1 MNMPFILPEHAIIKK
16 ICTSTLWLALA
27 VAHIIVSSSPGLA
40 KGLAKTEPFKIQVE
54 TIPDKVAPG
63 QQFSVKVK
71 FSIAKGYHLYA
82 DRTFLNPTVT
92 PGLTFGKVKTDTP
105 IKKKDPDG
113 TIVRAFADKV
123 TFELPVSVDSSATP
137 GKKSIPLEMIYQ
149 GCSKKSCFLPKRK
162 QLNADFT
169 VVSLSGLTTADTKP
183 SSSPIIKVD
192 KAPEV
197 KQNPFQ
203 KAAARFGI
211 LGVMAAAFIWGFF
224 ASLTPC
230 VYPMIP
236 VTVSVI
242 GAGSSG
248 NISKGFFLSIVYVLG
263 LSLVYACFGAAAA
276 WSGSLFGSYADH
288 TAVRIAVSTVF
299 VLMGLSMFD
308 IFYIQ
313 VPSAI
318 SSKLGGRLS
327 PGIIGVFLAGGA
339 AGAAVGPCVGPM
351 LVGLLI
357 YIAALG
363 SKLYGFLIMW
373 CFAIGMSMLFLVIG
387 TFSGIATS
395 LPKAGAWMERLKYF
409 FGILMF
415 GFALYYLKPLLNEKI
430 LLLLLDGFLIGI
442 GVFIGAAL
450 LPGIKQT
457 GRNRLFSATIILFL
471 ILGTAYLLRL
481 VIGSIIPEVDSYDK
495 KAGIIWLT
503 DEKIAI
509 ARAMQGKK
517 PVMIDFS
524 ADWCSA
530 CKELDHKAFTAPKVI
545 GEAKRFVCLK
555 IDCTDTSDPG
565 VQKLLK
571 KYSVIGL
578 PTIIFINSMGNLLTD
593 KTITQFLKPDD
604 LLKIMSQIE

>member
-1 MNMPFILPEHAIIKK
+1 MNMPHILSGHATIKK
-16 ICTSTLWLALA
+16 ICISTFWLSLA
-27 VAHIIVSSSPGLA
+27 VCHIIVSSYPV
-40 KGLAKTEPFKIQVE
+40 LAKTEPFKMQVE

-63 QQFSVKVK
+63 QQLSVKVK

-92 PGLTFGKVKTDTP
+92 PGLIFGKVKTNTP

-113 TIVRAFADKV
+113 TIVRAFADKA
-123 TFELPVSVDSSATP
+123 TFELPVSVNSSATL
-137 GKKSIPLEMIYQ
+137 GKKSIPLEMVYQ
-149 GCSKKSCFLPKRK
+149 GCSKKSCFLPERK
-162 QLNADFT
+162 QLNADFS
-169 VVSLSGLTTADTKP
+169 VIPLSRVTSANTKS
-183 SSSPIIKVD
+183 SSSPFITAD
-192 KAPEV
+192 KALEV

-203 KAAARFGI
+203 RAAARFGI
-211 LGVMAAAFIWGFF
+211 FGVMAAAFIWGFL

-242 GAGSSG
+242 GASSSG
-248 NISKGFFLSIVYVLG
+248 NISKSFFLSTVYVLG
-263 LSLVYACFGAAAA
+263 LSLVYACFGTAAA

-288 TAVRIAVSTVF
+288 TAVRIIVSTVF
-299 VLMGLSMFD
+299 VLLGLSMFD
-308 IFYIQ
+308 IFYVQ
-313 VPSAI
+313 VPSSI

-415 GFALYYLKPLLNEKI
+415 GFALYYLKPLINEKI
-430 LLLLLDGFLIGI
+430 LFLLFDGFLIGI

-457 GRNRLFSATIILFL
+457 GRNRLFAATIILFL

-481 VIGSIIPEVDSYDK
+481 VSSSIIPEVNSLDN
-495 KAGIIWLT
+495 KAGITWLT

-509 ARAMQGKK
+509 ARAMQEKK

-524 ADWCSA
+524 ADWCIA
-530 CKELDHKAFTAPKVI
+530 CKELDHKTFTNPKVI
-545 GEAKRFVCLK
+545 DEAKRFVSIK
-555 IDCTDTSDPG
+555 IDCTNTSDSE

-571 KYSVIGL
+571 KYSIIGL
-578 PTIIFINSMGNLLTD
+578 PTIVFINSAGNLLTD

-604 LLKIMSQIE
+604 FLKKMNQIE